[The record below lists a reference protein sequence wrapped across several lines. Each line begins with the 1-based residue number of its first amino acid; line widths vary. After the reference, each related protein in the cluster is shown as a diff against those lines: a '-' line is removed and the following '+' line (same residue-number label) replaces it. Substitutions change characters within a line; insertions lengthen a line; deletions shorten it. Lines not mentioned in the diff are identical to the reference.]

1 MPALKGSAIPASVK
15 RCLAGKTLVTTTCT
29 ASHTYRAA
37 GALTSASR
45 STRAASRSSR
55 SAAAAA
61 PQLVTTDADYRFT
74 WSGKTVWNV
83 ARDHTLV
90 CYNRNG

>member
-1 MPALKGSAIPASVK
+1 MTSREIRLKRYPAGVP
-15 RCLAGKTLVTTTCT
+15 
-29 ASHTYRAA
+29 
-37 GALTSASR
+37 
-45 STRAASRSSR
+45 
-55 SAAAAA
+55 
-61 PQLVTTDADYRFT
+61 TDADFRFT